1 MINSYYIQ
9 SYGKKGVYFMVKIA
23 KHISKDRVKW
33 LRDAGLTIPEIARV
47 LQVSPNRVQSL
58 IAKVLDGMRKGNAEE
73 RLRAYEKH
81 FPVEAASDNPV
92 GELEIARLA
101 RDQQAIQAELA
112 KYKALLGEVTGV
124 DLESEEHQEVI
135 LETLRRVERRQ
146 KKRAKRQRQR
156 KG

>member
-1 MINSYYIQ
+1 
-9 SYGKKGVYFMVKIA
+9 MVKIA

-58 IAKVLDGMRKGNAEE
+58 ITKALDGMRKGNAEE
-73 RLRAYEKH
+73 RLLAYETY
-81 FPVEAASDNPV
+81 FPIDRKTTRTEPI
-92 GELEIARLA
+92 GETEIAKLA
-101 RDQQAIQAELA
+101 KDQEAIQLELA